1 MDHEHDHE
9 YLHEHGIPHAHD
21 GHDHH
26 GHDAAHPHMGGADHE
41 HSHDGGHSHVH
52 THEHSHEH
60 THADGTTHSH
70 PHEHAHDH
78 PHGHEHSHE
87 HAHDHG
93 HPHGGCPGAA
103 GCNSDCKSCDMD
115 PRAEVVAL
123 MQYMVN
129 HNTAH
134 ANELAQLA
142 GRLKDLGDTTAFEQ
156 VMQAVSDFEKGN
168 MRLSTVLAAL
178 NVPKA

>member
-1 MDHEHDHE
+1 MILLANMLILAHAVVSHHHHNKMFVAILNVLDEDARDLFNHE
-9 YLHEHGIPHAHD
+9 
-21 GHDHH
+21 
-26 GHDAAHPHMGGADHE
+26 
-41 HSHDGGHSHVH
+41 
-52 THEHSHEH
+52 
-60 THADGTTHSH
+60 
-70 PHEHAHDH
+70 
-78 PHGHEHSHE
+78 HGHEHPHD
-87 HAHDHG
+87 HGHDHG
-93 HPHGGCPGAA
+93 HPHGCPGAA

-142 GRLKDLGDTTAFEQ
+142 GRLKDLGDTTAYEQ

-178 NVPKA
+178 NIPKA